1 MAVSQVVPVPRALS
15 AGEELVLEWRG
26 KLHIGWMGTYASRSV
41 RFRVD
46 WDPERTRLLSARL
59 VWRASRGWANAQT
72 VFRVLLDGE
81 TVGAGVWPP
90 WAGGELSGE
99 ADVTGLLTRGSHT
112 AKVEAVCPPS
122 WPQTIEFEVLVYV
135 RYEGEKPE
143 HEQEKPP
150 AKRAADYVKWALLL
164 GGLAV
169 GVAAAAKIAKA
180 ARGGG

>member
-1 MAVSQVVPVPRALS
+1 MAVMAVVAPRAL
-15 AGEELVLEWRG
+15 AEGEELVLEWRD
-26 KLHIGWMGTYASRSV
+26 KLVIGWLGTYAGKSV

-46 WDPERTRLLSARL
+46 WDPEKTRLLSARL
-59 VWRASRGWANAQT
+59 VWRAGRGWANAQT